1 MIFENDI
8 CEEEIRVKFDDL
20 KKAHEVKKIRLQAKA
35 HVLSQLLSKLQDWFD
50 EPFNLREAE
59 YSENQSSDEL
69 VNQ

>member
-8 CEEEIRVKFDDL
+8 CEEEIRVKS
-20 KKAHEVKKIRLQAKA
+20 IRLQAKA